1 MYILKYSG
9 KIKKDIKL
17 RQKRGYDFQLFEF
30 VLEKLMKP
38 GPLDIKNKDHDLRG
52 EYKGFRE
59 CHISPD
65 WLLIYRFRFML
76 QNFSAHYRFHSFHFY
91 ILNKSECVPVLES
104 SK

>member
-38 GPLDIKNKDHDLRG
+38 EPLDIKNKDHDLKG
-52 EYKGFRE
+52 EYKGFKE

-65 WLLIYRFRFML
+65 WLLIYRYNGDYLELSRTGT
-76 QNFSAHYRFHSFHFY
+76 HSDLF
-91 ILNKSECVPVLES
+91 NM
-104 SK
+104 

>member
-38 GPLDIKNKDHDLRG
+38 EPLDIKNKDHDLRG
-52 EYKGFRE
+52 GIQRIQRMSYLTGLV
-59 CHISPD
+59 INLS
-65 WLLIYRFRFML
+65 L
-76 QNFSAHYRFHSFHFY
+76 
-91 ILNKSECVPVLES
+91 
-104 SK
+104 